1 MLLSAATGR
10 AAELSVPGHCGAVAA
25 FVLPPV
31 AVDLDP
37 VGVLHH
43 GQAGDCGSVRSAHI
57 TSGLFITI
65 CSALRENFPLI
76 GTIITSYEQGILSS
90 PYFLLPHR
98 GKASEGWRNTVKITG
113 TVEDSGTKCLWLVS
127 VQVL

>member
-1 MLLSAATGR
+1 MSKYPDVFVLLCAATGR
-10 AAELSVPGHCGAVAA
+10 AVPGHCGAVAA

-43 GQAGDCGSVRSAHI
+43 GQAGDCGNVRSAHI

-76 GTIITSYEQGILSS
+76 VTIITSKESS
-90 PYFLLPHR
+90 PLPTFFSLTER
-98 GKASEGWRNTVKITG
+98 RLPRDGG
-113 TVEDSGTKCLWLVS
+113 T
-127 VQVL
+127 Q

>member
-1 MLLSAATGR
+1 MSKYPDVFVLLCAATGR
-10 AAELSVPGHCGAVAA
+10 AVPGHGGAVAA

-43 GQAGDCGSVRSAHI
+43 GEAGDCGNVRSAHI

-65 CSALRENFPLI
+65 CRALRENFPLI
-76 GTIITSYEQGILSS
+76 VTIITSYEQGILSS

-98 GKASEGWRNTVKITG
+98 EKAS
-113 TVEDSGTKCLWLVS
+113 
-127 VQVL
+127 

>member
-1 MLLSAATGR
+1 MLLCAATGR
-10 AAELSVPGHCGAVAA
+10 AVELSVPGHGGAVAA

-43 GQAGDCGSVRSAHI
+43 GQAGDCGSGRSAHI

-65 CSALRENFPLI
+65 CRALRENFPLI
-76 GTIITSYEQGILSS
+76 VTIITSKESS
-90 PYFLLPHR
+90 PLPTFF
-98 GKASEGWRNTVKITG
+98 SLTEGRLPRDGG
-113 TVEDSGTKCLWLVS
+113 T
-127 VQVL
+127 Q

>member
-1 MLLSAATGR
+1 M
-10 AAELSVPGHCGAVAA
+10 
-25 FVLPPV
+25 LPPV

-43 GQAGDCGSVRSAHI
+43 GQAGDCGSGRSAHI

-76 GTIITSYEQGILSS
+76 VTIITSYEQGILSS

-98 GKASEGWRNTVKITG
+98 GKASEGWRNTVKMTG
-113 TVEDSGTKCLWLVS
+113 TVEDSETKCLWLVS
-127 VQVL
+127 VQVLMLIVVVGGR

>member
-1 MLLSAATGR
+1 MSKYPDVFVLLCAATGR
-10 AAELSVPGHCGAVAA
+10 AVPGHRGAVAA

-43 GQAGDCGSVRSAHI
+43 GQAGDCGNVRSAHI

-76 GTIITSYEQGILSS
+76 VTIITSKESS
-90 PYFLLPHR
+90 PLPTFFSLTERRLLR
-98 GKASEGWRNTVKITG
+98 DGG
-113 TVEDSGTKCLWLVS
+113 T
-127 VQVL
+127 Q